1 MNDCAITFP
10 LFGGIDSGKNLL
22 QSATSGADVIIATLA
37 SISTQSQL
45 PTSVVKGGKDDMVV
59 MSFYYYAR
67 RRNRG
72 TISAIVM
79 FS

>member
-37 SISTQSQL
+37 SISTQSHEL
-45 PTSVVKGGKDDMVV
+45 YFSTELFSGGKMMERKNVV
-59 MSFYYYAR
+59 MVSKMS
-67 RRNRG
+67 N
-72 TISAIVM
+72 IILS
-79 FS
+79 